1 MAVVAMEKISVCALK
16 TNRKAILE
24 TLQGL
29 GVMQVV
35 TDELDD
41 PELLKMDT
49 AEAKAR
55 FDKNADLAD
64 QAVAILDKYVPLKKG
79 SRFWTSMYL
88 LKKVCWTVLREK
100 RLWSRLNLS
109 GSSMSRQTS

>member
-35 TDELDD
+35 TD
-41 PELLKMDT
+41 
-49 AEAKAR
+49 
-55 FDKNADLAD
+55 
-64 QAVAILDKYVPLKKG
+64 
-79 SRFWTSMYL
+79 
-88 LKKVCWTVLREK
+88 
-100 RLWSRLNLS
+100 
-109 GSSMSRQTS
+109 

>member
-55 FDKNADLAD
+55 FDKNADLAAG
-64 QAVAILDKYVPLKKG
+64 QFCG
-79 SRFWTSMYL
+79 
-88 LKKVCWTVLREK
+88 K
-100 RLWSRLNLS
+100 RDC
-109 GSSMSRQTS
+109 GAG

>member
-64 QAVAILDKYVPLKKG
+64 QAVALALDG
-79 SRFWTSMYL
+79 IRAAGNN
-88 LKKVCWTVLREK
+88 KVVFRQGK
-100 RLWSRLNLS
+100 RLGKIGECLV
-109 GSSMSRQTS
+109 GAYACFD